1 MGIEISEL
9 QKQEIKS
16 EITKEEISKNLKSFR
31 QQKSPGPDGIPI
43 DFYIMFWPKLQD
55 YPEILMK
62 CIVNTRNLHKSARR
76 GIISLIPK
84 KGCDLLYV
92 KNWRLI
98 ILLNADYKLFSKIL
112 VTRLQNIL
120 DTIIH
125 NDQMGFMPG
134 RNISHNLWKTLDTI
148 TYIQKRKID
157 AILILLD
164 FEKAFDRLE
173 YKSLY
178 GALRA
183 FGIPQEYIDNI
194 EILFTDFKLATVNG
208 GFFSDWFSPSREVFQ
223 GNCISP
229 YTLTTVIKILAIRLR
244 QNDNIKGI
252 EINGLINLLTQFADN
267 MQMFM
272 KFLQK
277 SLQATIDE
285 LTIFEGISGMKV
297 NYDKT
302 AIYHIGSLTNSNA
315 KLYVSREFQWMTE
328 PLVILGLEVS
338 NAENQMCDNNYSELI
353 KKAENVLHC
362 WQVCSLSICGKIQV
376 LNSLVASLFVYRLS
390 VLPCFTQN
398 MLNRL
403 DKMFNSFIWDDKR
416 PKVKLETLAAPK
428 DNSGLGLMNMK
439 VKDQSLKLQWV
450 KGIMSDPVMKMLAY
464 ELMGSKIGYLLW
476 KCQFVK
482 ADIGYIL
489 PQTSS

>member
-1 MGIEISEL
+1 MAKFNKLNLKSPTMISQIQDWDIIIDTLKTELEKEYLYVAKSSLLQLKMKWIIEGEKNTKYFLNFERSKVKKKTMTKVKTLSGVLKDLKVILAEQSKYFKKLYQSNPEICFELQSDLGIEISEL

-31 QQKSPGPDGIPI
+31 QQKSPGPDGIPV

-84 KGCDLLYV
+84 KGCDLLYI
-92 KNWRLI
+92 KNWRPI

-112 VTRLQNIL
+112 VTRLRNIL

-125 NDQMGFMPG
+125 KDQMGFMPG

-178 GALRA
+178 GTLRA
-183 FGIPQEYIDNI
+183 FGIQQEYIDNI

-208 GFFSDWFSPSREVFQ
+208 GFFSDWFSPSRGVFQ

-229 YTLTTVIKILAIRLR
+229 YTLITVIEILAIRLR

-338 NAENQMCDNNYSELI
+338 NAENQMYDNNYSELI

-362 WQVCSLSICGKIQV
+362 W
-376 LNSLVASLFVYRLS
+376 
-390 VLPCFTQN
+390 
-398 MLNRL
+398 
-403 DKMFNSFIWDDKR
+403 
-416 PKVKLETLAAPK
+416 
-428 DNSGLGLMNMK
+428 
-439 VKDQSLKLQWV
+439 
-450 KGIMSDPVMKMLAY
+450 
-464 ELMGSKIGYLLW
+464 
-476 KCQFVK
+476 
-482 ADIGYIL
+482 
-489 PQTSS
+489 